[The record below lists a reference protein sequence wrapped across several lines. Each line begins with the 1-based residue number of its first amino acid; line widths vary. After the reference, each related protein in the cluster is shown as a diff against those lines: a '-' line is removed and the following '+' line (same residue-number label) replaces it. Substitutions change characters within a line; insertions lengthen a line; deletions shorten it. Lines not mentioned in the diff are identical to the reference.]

1 MADVKAVIT
10 AIGEQALSAKDP
22 MVILFDE
29 SASPELRAVAVIQ
42 KFAATTAQRELTLAD
57 GDLLIIDGTTYPI
70 EHVGSLV
77 NENIRTI
84 GHVTLIFGDEDPQDL
99 QNALY
104 LTATVKPDFKIGTEL
119 VYHHLEQ

>member
-10 AIGEQALSAKDP
+10 AIGKQALSAKDP

-29 SASPELRAVAVIQ
+29 SASPELRSVAVIQ

-84 GHVTLIFGDEDPQDL
+84 GHVTLIFGDEGPQDL

-104 LTATVKPDFKIGTEL
+104 LTATVKPDFKIRTEL